1 MSRGREGEPVPP
13 PGLKAQQE
21 ALAAHLRDPAH
32 APPPEG
38 LSDRGGQV
46 YRRLIYNNIQ
56 GLLATNFP
64 VLRRLL
70 GDDAWRALVRDFL
83 AMHRAESP
91 YFLEVGREFLDYL
104 AEERGDQ
111 AGDPP
116 FLLEL
121 AHYEWVELALA
132 VAAEELAEVPA
143 DPHGDL
149 LAGRPVLSPTAW
161 SLQYRFPVHRI
172 GPGFQP
178 EEPGDQSTFLV
189 VYRDR
194 DHAIG
199 FLEINP
205 VTARLLQLL
214 EEEGGETGEELLR
227 RIATEIGHG
236 DPERVVAAGADI
248 LADLAQ
254 RDVVLGV
261 RPE

>member
-1 MSRGREGEPVPP
+1 MTARPDDEPAPP
-13 PGLKAQQE
+13 PELKARQE
-21 ALAAHLRDPAH
+21 ALAAHLRDPEN
-32 APPPEG
+32 APAPEG
-38 LSDRGGQV
+38 LSQRGGQV
-46 YRRLIYNNIQ
+46 YRRLIFNNIQ

-83 AMHRAESP
+83 AEHRAATP

-104 AEERGDQ
+104 AETRGERS
-111 AGDPP
+111 GDPP

-132 VAAEELAEVPA
+132 VADEDLDAIPA
-143 DPHGDL
+143 DPEGDL

-161 SLQYRFPVHRI
+161 SLQYRFPVHQI
-172 GPGFQP
+172 GPDFQP
-178 EEPGDQSTFLV
+178 EEPGEQATFLV

-199 FLEINP
+199 FLAINP

-214 EEEGGETGEELLR
+214 AEGGDETGEALLR
-227 RIATEIGHG
+227 RIAAEIGHA
-236 DPERVVAAGADI
+236 DPEQVVAAGADI
-248 LADLAQ
+248 LADLAR

-261 RPE
+261 TA